1 MEKVQHRR
9 LITTSQEVYGR
20 LCEER
25 AQGRHRGV
33 TGEESGEPHDGVGTR
48 NDVTSVTTGDKI
60 WIKVPP
66 PPLQEICCSLFQSGG
81 SGDKRQH
88 TLYLA
93 FLLSH

>member
-60 WIKVPP
+60 WIKVLP